1 LGGPGGPGGGGDM
14 QPKEGDDAAPGFPE
28 GVKAYPEKGGTMP
41 NEGIPMEMQSP
52 LTQAAGQ
59 GALFSPL
66 YLARRAATH
75 FEKMDEMTK
84 NIELIKMK
92 GKNPQLYGLTVQL
105 LQDAK
110 GSQTDPLDPGQSPMP
125 DIKPPR
131 RKNALI

>member
-1 LGGPGGPGGGGDM
+1 
-14 QPKEGDDAAPGFPE
+14 
-28 GVKAYPEKGGTMP
+28 VKAYPEKGGTMP